1 MLHANFNDAYQVPI
15 IANLIR
21 IWLPFRIGKKI

>member
-1 MLHANFNDAYQVPI
+1 MLHVTFNVAYQVPI

-21 IWLPFRIGKKI
+21 I